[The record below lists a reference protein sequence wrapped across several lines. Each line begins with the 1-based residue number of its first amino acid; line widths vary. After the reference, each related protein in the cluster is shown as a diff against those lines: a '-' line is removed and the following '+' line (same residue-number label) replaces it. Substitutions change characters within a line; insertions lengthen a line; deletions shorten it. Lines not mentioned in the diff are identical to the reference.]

1 MLVCHVACAQYD
13 CRSIYGSQ
21 LSCAFLQAAIVNK
34 LQRLGEVR
42 QQDYVGQMLWQQG
55 TRATE
60 YFSRW
65 IELKEQLAGKA

>member
-1 MLVCHVACAQYD
+1 MSLVPNMTAAEVY
-13 CRSIYGSQ
+13 SSLQ
-21 LSCAFLQAAIVNK
+21 LLCSTLQAAIVHR
-34 LQRLGEVR
+34 LQHLSEVR